1 MKKIVKKVKV
11 PERLELL
18 LHITSDVFICLFN
31 QNLPKFKHKVT
42 IGSRHDCKISDC
54 TVRLNLTPSFMIL
67 DEIVPQ
73 VSDNKILAYGR
84 QPDQSADKESLLIKC
99 LIIYLISCYS
109 VQNTS

>member
-1 MKKIVKKVKV
+1 
-11 PERLELL
+11 
-18 LHITSDVFICLFN
+18 
-31 QNLPKFKHKVT
+31 
-42 IGSRHDCKISDC
+42 
-54 TVRLNLTPSFMIL
+54 MIL

-109 VQNTS
+109 VQNPS